1 MVYPNDFEARLG
13 FDHIRRK
20 LTGHCLSGLGVSRVE
35 ELKFSISHQHV
46 SENLRQTREFKQIFE
61 KGESFPSNHYW
72 DARELLKKSS
82 LEGNYLDEPE
92 FLQLAY
98 SLQTI
103 LECRN
108 FFIRGKEFYPE
119 LFKLTDL
126 VSIDKRI
133 VTQILSVIDENAL
146 VKDSASPELS
156 RVRKKLRDE
165 QGKIRKLIDQAY
177 RNAISQHWVPDGALP
192 TIREGRLVIPILA
205 EHKRKMKGFI
215 LDESATGQTVFME
228 PTEVLEANNEIRDLE
243 HAQKREVIRI
253 LKELTGQVKAHLRDI
268 ETAFD
273 FLGTVDFIRAKA
285 KLALELNAEM
295 PLLSASPVVQWI
307 RARHPVLLLTLNG
320 KREVVPLDIDLTDQE
335 RMLLVSGPN
344 AGGKSVCLKTVGILQ
359 YMLQCGLLV
368 PASPDSQAGIFANIF
383 VDIGDQQSIEN
394 DLSTYSSHLK
404 NMRFFLEHAGDQ
416 SLVLMDELGAG
427 TDPNFGGAIAESILH
442 GLLTKKT
449 WGMATTHYY
458 NLKLF
463 AESHAGIRNAAMRFD
478 EKKLIPQYILDIGK
492 PGSSFALEIAEKTGL
507 PEQTLREAKQ
517 LVGKELMGFESLV
530 RTLEKE
536 KSELSER
543 VLNLEKQERELK
555 ALLSKYDSLTFEL
568 ESKKKEIID
577 KAKIQANALL
587 RETNKEIE
595 KTIRHIREN
604 QAERKETMKVRKGL
618 QELSKRVEHQ
628 PIIKQEKA
636 VAGSIQV
643 GDRVRIIGQDSSG
656 KVLSIKGKN
665 AMVQFGDLKST
676 VAITR
681 LEKLGGKVVQEI
693 SRKPASTGIRLHE
706 KQAQFNPTLDIRGKR
721 VEEVTAVLEQF
732 LDNAILLGH
741 GEIKILHGKGEG
753 VLRKVV
759 REHLRK
765 YKQIASVSD
774 EHVDRGGDGITV
786 VVLK

>member
-1 MVYPNDFEARLG
+1 MLYPSDFEVRLG

-20 LTGHCLSGLGVSRVE
+20 LTQHCLSGLGVSRVE
-35 ELKFSISHQHV
+35 ELTFSNKHPQV
-46 SENLRQTREFKQIFE
+46 YTWLKQTQEFKQIFE
-61 KGESFPSNHYW
+61 KGENFPSNQYW

-82 LEGNYLDEPE
+82 IDGNYLDESE
-92 FLQLAY
+92 FLQLAH

-103 LECRN
+103 IECRN
-108 FFIRGKEFYPE
+108 FLTQTKEFYPE
-119 LFKLTDL
+119 LFKLTEHVL
-126 VSIDKRI
+126 LDKRI
-133 VTQILSVIDENAL
+133 VSQILSVIDDNAQ
-146 VKDSASPELS
+146 VKDSASQELG
-156 RVRKKLRDE
+156 RIRKRLRDE

-177 RNAISQHWVPDGALP
+177 RHAIEQQWVPDGALP

-205 EHKRKMKGFI
+205 EHKRRMKGFI

-228 PTEVLEANNEIRDLE
+228 PTDVLEANNEIRDLE
-243 HAQKREVIRI
+243 HAQKREVIKI
-253 LKELTGQVKAHLRDI
+253 LKELTGKLRFQQRDLEI
-268 ETAFD
+268 AFD
-273 FLGTVDFIRAKA
+273 FLGELDFIRAKA

-295 PLLSASPVVQWI
+295 PLLSDKPKVQWMK
-307 RARHPVLLLTLNG
+307 ARHPILLLTISG
-320 KREVVPLDIDLTDQE
+320 KREVVPLDIDLSDNE

-368 PASPDSQAGIFANIF
+368 PASADSHAGIFANIF

-404 NMRFFLEHAGDQ
+404 NMRFFLEQAGDQ
-416 SLVLMDELGAG
+416 SMVLMDELGAG

-442 GLLTKKT
+442 ALLNKKV
-449 WGMATTHYY
+449 WGVATTHYY

-463 AESHAGIRNAAMRFD
+463 AESQSGIRNAAMRFD
-478 EKKLIPQYILDIGK
+478 EKKLIPLYILDIGK

-507 PEQTLREAKQ
+507 PEQTLNEAKQ

-536 KSELSER
+536 KNDLSQR
-543 VLNLEKQERELK
+543 VTNLEKQERELK
-555 ALLSKYDSLTFEL
+555 ALLSKYDSLTSEL

-587 RETNKEIE
+587 RDTNKEIE

-604 QAERKETMKVRKGL
+604 QAERKETLKVRKNL
-618 QELSKRVEHQ
+618 QELSKKVEHE
-628 PIIKQEKA
+628 PVVKKEKA
-636 VAGSIQV
+636 VTGEVKV

-656 KVLSIKGKN
+656 VVLSVKGKN
-665 AMVQFGDLKST
+665 AMVQFGDLKSN
-676 VAITR
+676 VAVTR
-681 LEKLGGKVVQEI
+681 LEKLGGKVTPEV
-693 SRKPASTGIRLHE
+693 SRKVSTGIRLHE

-721 VEEVTAVLEQF
+721 VEEVASVLEQF

-765 YKQIASVSD
+765 YKQVASVAD
-774 EHVDRGGDGITV
+774 EHVDRGGDGITIV
-786 VVLK
+786 ILK